1 MKTSVIIVRDEELNE
16 VMGVK
21 QLIEF
26 ANDQYAVLVD
36 IDDGDYYKDLKEK
49 FKDGVKTLPDAI
61 EVLIAR
67 GFTIETKEVE

>member
-1 MKTSVIIVRDEELNE
+1 MKTSVMIVRDEELNE
-16 VMGVK
+16 VMGEK

-26 ANDQYAVLVD
+26 ANDQYESLVD
-36 IDDGDYYKDLKEK
+36 MDDEDNEDLINKC
-49 FKDGVKTLPDAI
+49 KDGVKTLPDAI